1 MEDPEEPEETKNV
14 ERLRRPNKRK
24 TRWRTK

>member
-1 MEDPEEPEETKNV
+1 MEDPEETKNV
-14 ERLRRPNKRK
+14 ERLRPNKRK